1 MDIQFLWSILYQIIH
16 MYFSQLILLI
26 VINIRLSI
34 FMFYKIVGGILT
46 LSSHDY
52 LGMKLNLDIPHYIL
66 L

>member
-26 VINIRLSI
+26 AINIRLSI

-52 LGMKLNLDIPHYIL
+52 LDMKLSLDIPHYIL